1 MMFSTIKGKIGPMD
15 LDKISAY
22 LEIQQAL
29 YTYCRGIDRGDSE
42 LIKSIYHPDATDEH
56 GLFKGKGMK
65 FAEVIVGEME
75 KRSANGQHHI
85 TNILIDL
92 DGDVARVESY
102 FISLNPE
109 VSPEGSVAPVTG
121 RYLDRFE
128 KKDGAWKIAHRQVV
142 LDYSYSALPI
152 GHWELHEKFPNGAK
166 REHDPSF
173 TFFKNK

>member
-1 MMFSTIKGKIGPMD
+1 MD
-15 LDKISAY
+15 LDKISSY

-29 YTYCRGIDRGDSE
+29 YTYCRGIDRGDSD
-42 LIKSIYHPDATDEH
+42 LIKSVYHPDAIDEH

-65 FAEVIVGEME
+65 FADVIVGEMA

-109 VSPEGSVAPVTG
+109 VTPEGAVAPVTG

-128 KKDGAWKIAHRQVV
+128 RRDGAWKIAHRQVV
-142 LDYSYSALPI
+142 IDYSYPALPN
-152 GHWELHEKFPNGAK
+152 GKWELHDKFPNGGK
-166 REHDPSF
+166 REQDPSHA
-173 TFFKNK
+173 FFLKK

>member
-1 MMFSTIKGKIGPMD
+1 MD
-15 LDKISAY
+15 LEKISAH

-29 YTYCRGIDRGDSE
+29 YTYCRGVDRCDSE
-42 LIKSIYHPDATDEH
+42 LIKSVYHPGAIDEH
-56 GLFKGKGMK
+56 GLFKGKGME
-65 FAEVIVGEME
+65 FAEVIAGEME

-109 VSPEGSVAPVTG
+109 VNPEGSVAPVTG

-128 KKDGAWKIAHRQVV
+128 RRDGACKIAHRQVI
-142 LDYSYSALPI
+142 LDYSYQALPP
-152 GHWELHEKFPNGAK
+152 GKWELHDKFPNGAK
-166 REHDPSF
+166 QGQDLSYE
-173 TFFKNK
+173 FFQKK